1 MPNSLRFCDR
11 NNLYTDM
18 DHFVADRIHKLAS
31 NLVEWDDHVLNACF
45 TLPKGTVPTAKNP
58 DKQVF
63 RKFHTY

>member
-1 MPNSLRFCDR
+1 
-11 NNLYTDM
+11 M

-31 NLVEWDDHVLNACF
+31 NFVEWDDHVLNACF